1 MITMF
6 RVMSLGLLRDRGAM
20 LLAFLLPSLV
30 FAIFATI
37 FSDAAEGN
45 LHAHIGL
52 ALDTEDPSLVKFA
65 EILVADDDLQL
76 TLTANSNDQLWRDVR
91 DGGFDAGLIIR
102 GSVEAEAEPLFIII
116 SEPSRRIAAL
126 VLEGIINQRLAAH
139 LPGLVARRQIK
150 TVEPLIGGLSAG
162 QAARLERR
170 LQSMDTESGAQAPRE
185 EEQTAEPGAE
195 RQTERQAE
203 IALIQT
209 ESAYR
214 QQRKALPNYSGV
226 AYYAGAISILFLLLS
241 AVNVAM
247 VSLEEN
253 RNGISA
259 RLLLSPAARM
269 RLMFGRWLF
278 LLVLGFLQVVI
289 IFTVA
294 RVGFQ
299 LPVEHALPQ
308 VLAVALAAAAAS
320 SGLALFILSLCR
332 TVQQANN
339 FSSFFVLIVSAVGG
353 SMVPRFMMPEWLQAV
368 SLFTPNAWAIEGFY
382 SALVRDGSW
391 SQVLMPCAL
400 LGALGLGC
408 LLLAAAPRGGQCKG
422 RD

>member
-6 RVMSLGLLRDRGAM
+6 RVMALGLLRDRGAM

-30 FAIFATI
+30 FAIFASI

-65 EILVADDDLQL
+65 EILATDDNLQV
-76 TLTANSNDQLWRDVR
+76 TLTASSNDQLRREVR

-102 GSVEAEAEPLFIII
+102 GSVEAEAEPLFTII

-126 VLEGIINQRLAAH
+126 VLEGIINQRLAVH
-139 LPGLVARRQIK
+139 LPGLLARRQ
-150 TVEPLIGGLSAG
+150 TQAVEPLVDGFSAS
-162 QAARLERR
+162 QTARLERR
-170 LQSMDTESGAQAPRE
+170 LQAMGTESGAEPLGA
-185 EEQTAEPGAE
+185 EEQTAKPQTTESGK
-195 RQTERQAE
+195 RQPQQQAE
-203 IALIQT
+203 TALIRT

-214 QQRKALPNYSGV
+214 QQRKAVPDYSGV
-226 AYYAGAISILFLLLS
+226 AYYAGAIAILFLLLS
-241 AVNVAM
+241 AVNVGM

-253 RNGISA
+253 HNGISA

-269 RLMFGRWLF
+269 RLIFGRWLF

-299 LPVEHALPQ
+299 LPVEQALPQ
-308 VLAVALAAAAAS
+308 VLVVALAAAAAS
-320 SGLALFILSLCR
+320 SGVALFILSLCR

-382 SALVRDGSW
+382 SALVRGGSW

-400 LGALGLGC
+400 LGALGLSC
-408 LLLAAAPRGGQCKG
+408 LLLAAAPRG
-422 RD
+422 RST

>member
-1 MITMF
+1 
-6 RVMSLGLLRDRGAM
+6 M

-37 FSDAAEGN
+37 FADAAEGN

-52 ALDTEDPSLVKFA
+52 ALDTEDPSLVEFA
-65 EILVADDDLQL
+65 EILTADDDLQV
-76 TLTANSNDQLWRDVR
+76 TLVAGSSDQLRRYVR
-91 DGGFDAGLIIR
+91 DGAFDAGLIVR
-102 GSVEAEAEPLFIII
+102 GSVEVEAEPLFIII

-126 VLEGIINQRLAAH
+126 VLEGIINQRLVEH
-139 LPGLVARRQIK
+139 LPGLLARRQ
-150 TVEPLIGGLSAG
+150 TQAVEPLIGGFSTR
-162 QAARLERR
+162 QTARLERR
-170 LQSMDTESGAQAPRE
+170 LQAMST
-185 EEQTAEPGAE
+185 EPGAE
-195 RQTERQAE
+195 ALPAERAE
-203 IALIQT
+203 LALIQT

-214 QQRKALPNYSGV
+214 QRKAVPDYSGV

-241 AVNVAM
+241 AVNVGM

-253 RNGISA
+253 RNGISD
-259 RLLLSPAARM
+259 RLLLSPAAKLQ
-269 RLMFGRWLF
+269 LMFGRWLF

-299 LPVEHALPQ
+299 LPVEQALPQ

-339 FSSFFVLIVSAVGG
+339 FTSFFVLIVSAVGG

-382 SALVRDGSW
+382 SALVRGGSW
-391 SQVLMPCAL
+391 SQILVPCAL
-400 LGALGLGC
+400 LAALGLGC
-408 LLLAAAPRGGQCKG
+408 LLLAAVPRG
-422 RD
+422 RPM

>member
-6 RVMSLGLLRDRGAM
+6 RVMGLGLLRDRGAI

-45 LHAHIGL
+45 FHAHIGL
-52 ALDTEDPSLVKFA
+52 ALDTEDPSLVRFA
-65 EILVADDDLQL
+65 EILAADDDLQL
-76 TLTANSNDQLWRDVR
+76 TLTASSNDQLRQHVR
-91 DGGFDAGLIIR
+91 NGGFDAGLVIR
-102 GSVEAEAEPLFIII
+102 GSIEAEAEPLFIII

-126 VLEGIINQRLAAH
+126 LLEGIINQRLAVH
-139 LPGLVARRQIK
+139 LPGLVVRRQTQALK
-150 TVEPLIGGLSAG
+150 PLIGGLSAS
-162 QAARLERR
+162 QAARLEMR
-170 LQSMDTESGAQAPRE
+170 LQAMDTESSAKTPRE
-185 EEQTAEPGAE
+185 ENTAEPGAE

-214 QQRKALPNYSGV
+214 QQRYAVPDYSGV

-241 AVNVAM
+241 AVNVGM

-278 LLVLGFLQVVI
+278 LLVLGFVQVVI

-308 VLAVALAAAAAS
+308 VLAVALAAASAS

-332 TVQQANN
+332 TAQQANN
-339 FSSFFVLIVSAVGG
+339 FSSFFVLIVSAIGG

-408 LLLAAAPRGGQCKG
+408 LLWAADPWG
-422 RD
+422 RTR